1 MLSTFKRIFASKKT
15 YEYHETYEQN
25 GYLVKVSTSPEFE
38 SLKNNWLHLEKNNP
52 VPFFLTWHWVSC
64 WIKTYL
70 PNVIIVSATYEN
82 RVVAIGL
89 FTSSLEIRYGIIRSR
104 QLRLHQMGNI
114 LMDQIW
120 MEYND
125 FMCDEVH
132 KIGAVDACLKVL
144 QREEFVWDEIILPM
158 MPCSRAENILSTTTL
173 ADFGL
178 RNACYAV
185 DLSAIRNANRDYLQF
200 LTSNT
205 RYQINHSIGLYG
217 KKYGALK
224 LYKANNIDEALEYF
238 HDAGKYHVMRWSDSG
253 FKNQQFVQFH
263 KNLIRDSFEDN
274 TINLLKIVAG
284 NETIAVMYY
293 QLVDRKVFFYLHGL
307 KYDNN
312 KKLKPGLVAHA
323 LATEYYIQQGM
334 DIYDYMGGIS
344 QYKIQLAKRTEDL
357 ITVILQRPRSQFWLE
372 RIARNI
378 KNRIIP
384 TPS

>member
-1 MLSTFKRIFASKKT
+1 MLSTLKRIFASEKIC
-15 YEYHETYEQN
+15 EYHQTYEQN
-25 GYLVKVSTSPEFE
+25 DYFVEVSTSTEIE
-38 SLKNNWLHLEKNNP
+38 TLKNNWVQLEKNNP

-70 PNVIIVSATYEN
+70 PNVITVSATYED

-89 FTSSLEIRYGIIRSR
+89 FTSSLDIRYGIVRSR

-125 FMCDEVH
+125 FICDGQH
-132 KIGAVDACLKVL
+132 KISAVDACLKVL
-144 QREEFVWDEIILPM
+144 QHEEFVWDEIILPM
-158 MPCSRAENILSTTTL
+158 MPRSRAEYISSATAL
-173 ADFGL
+173 ADIGL
-178 RNACYAV
+178 RNPCYAV
-185 DLSAIRNANRDYLQF
+185 DLNTIRNANREYLQF

-205 RYQINHSIGLYG
+205 RYQIKHSIGLYE

-238 HDAGKYHVMRWSDSG
+238 LDAGKYHVKRWSDSG
-253 FKNQQFVQFH
+253 YKNRQFVQFH
-263 KNLIRDSFEDN
+263 ENLIRDSFEDN
-274 TINLLKIVAG
+274 TINLLKLVAG

-307 KYDNN
+307 KFDSD

-334 DIYDYMGGIS
+334 DEYDYMGGFS
-344 QYKIQLAKRTEDL
+344 QYKIQLAQRTEDL